1 MTIDTRQQ
9 LLGTIN
15 SQIKLN
21 GTGAITGP
29 ILNNVLDTM
38 VNSAL
43 FQTGAWSQYTSYAPL
58 DIAEY
63 AGNAYIANVAN
74 VNIIPSTD
82 PNTWTPFSS
91 NAAPTAANVSYTA
104 PYTGA
109 VTETVQAKLAQ
120 IINVKDFGATGNGS
134 TDDTVAIQA
143 ALTAAG
149 ANGTIN
155 IPAGTYLLSATLNAL
170 TNQQIIGAG
179 MNNTIFRRFTD
190 YGNTLNFVNA
200 GAALIQGIWFY
211 HGTMPNTGFTTLTNK
226 ATTGAHIRFQDVQS
240 AIIRDCWMWRL
251 PYQIVIEKG
260 SLVNINNC
268 HMQGCWN
275 SFATSAAQE
284 GVASINIGATAYT
297 QLVDITNC
305 YFGGSNSGAQTVSIT
320 TSDRGAQSVNF
331 TGTNA
336 GSLYGIYA
344 TTCEGLN
351 ITGCYMGGNVIN
363 NLLFSDIT
371 TMSQVKII
379 GNFFDSAG
387 YNSACIQFTPTADN
401 LYPTSV
407 VIANNCFNNELY
419 GQFAI
424 SSVNPYGS
432 NPTLADYSITGNVF
446 ANSIGTPIYL
456 RRTQGGNIS
465 GNSISAYNARNLTAG
480 GDVNYGAGVYVD
492 TSTSVY
498 VNNNILGG
506 SVNADSPSSYCY
518 LGVVNGGSNTN
529 FVEKGSV
536 WNGVGSAGTST
547 GRVDK
552 VIVSTTA
559 SYTITGYADLVIV
572 NASASGRQIFL
583 PTGIATGY
591 TVTVKDGLGT
601 FATYPVGVIGTIDG
615 ATNKTMATNYQ
626 SMTFTYNGTQWNVT
640 GN

>member
-1 MTIDTRQQ
+1 MTVPYTFATATTTLPLSQLDANFSAVGQSANIAYTYSSANAVTR
-9 LLGTIN
+9 TA
-15 SQIKLN
+15 SSKMSD
-21 GTGAITGP
+21 
-29 ILNNVLDTM
+29 ILNVR
-38 VNSAL
+38 
-43 FQTGAWSQYTSYAPL
+43 
-58 DIAEY
+58 
-63 AGNAYIANVAN
+63 
-74 VNIIPSTD
+74 
-82 PNTWTPFSS
+82 
-91 NAAPTAANVSYTA
+91 
-104 PYTGA
+104 
-109 VTETVQAKLAQ
+109 
-120 IINVKDFGATGNGS
+120 DFGATGNGS
-134 TDDTVAIQA
+134 TDDTAAIQA

-170 TNQQIIGAG
+170 TNQQIIGSG
-179 MNNTIFRRFTD
+179 VNSTIFRRFAN
-190 YGNTLNFVNA
+190 YGNTLSFSNA

-211 HGTMPNTGFTTLTNK
+211 HGTMPATGFTTLTDK
-226 ATTGAHIRFQDVQS
+226 ATTGAHIRFGDVQS
-240 AIIRDCWMWRL
+240 AIIQDCWMWRL
-251 PYQIVIEKG
+251 PYQIAIDKG

-284 GVASINIGATAYT
+284 GVASINIGAVAYT

-305 YFGGSNSGAQTVSIT
+305 YFSGSNSGAQTVSIT
-320 TSDRGAQSVNF
+320 TSDSGAQSVNF

-351 ITGCYMGGNVIN
+351 ITGCYMGGNVLN

-615 ATNKTMATNYQ
+615 AANKVMSTNYQ

-640 GN
+640 SN